1 MKRVMVCLLVL
12 AVVMAGS
19 VTALAEDGGYYE
31 AVQDGRRAARED
43 VNSTSQFVGGLGL
56 GVLYVL
62 YAAITPGEYPGAY
75 RMMSIRDKSDEYKRA
90 YVESYSNEWK
100 RLRSNNALLGW
111 ATWIV
116 LLVAVANSY

>member
-1 MKRVMVCLLVL
+1 MKRVIAWLLVL

-19 VTALAEDGGYYE
+19 VAVLAEGNGYYE

-56 GVLYVL
+56 GVIYVL
-62 YAAITPGEYPGAY
+62 YAAMTPGAYPGEY
-75 RMMSIRDKSDEYKRA
+75 RMMSISDKSDEYKRA
-90 YVESYSNEWK
+90 YAGSYFSEWK

-116 LLVAVANSY
+116 LLVAAANSY